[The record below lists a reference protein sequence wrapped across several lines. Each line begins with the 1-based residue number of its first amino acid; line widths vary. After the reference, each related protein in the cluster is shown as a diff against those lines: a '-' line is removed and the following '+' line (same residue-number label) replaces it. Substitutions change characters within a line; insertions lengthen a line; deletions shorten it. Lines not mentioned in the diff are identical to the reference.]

1 MRAILILPAFLFL
14 AGCDFEDF
22 DNGTRYHEDF
32 HYSEALKT
40 GGKLSLESFNGS
52 VEITTWDQNTVDI
65 SGTKYARTQEEAN
78 TIRVDVQHGADYVT
92 VRASRPPIIRHG
104 SFGVKMVIKAPKGT
118 IYDRITT
125 SNGAIRAY
133 DGTGPSR
140 LKSSNG
146 RVEVQH
152 MRGGLSVETSNGPIE
167 ITDQD
172 GSVDA
177 RSSNGH
183 IKIEGLR
190 GALDAST
197 SNSSIKAAFDR
208 VGDSVRVGSSN
219 GPIELS
225 LPPSASCPV
234 RAHTSNSS
242 ITLHLPSGE
251 PNARLSATTSNG
263 SIQSDFD
270 MRTRGE
276 LSKHHIE
283 AVLGA
288 GGPIIDLETSNGTIR
303 IVR

>member
-1 MRAILILPAFLFL
+1 MRAILILPAFLLL

-32 HYSEALKT
+32 HYSEPLKP
-40 GGKLSLESFNGS
+40 GGRLSLEGFNGG
-52 VEITTWDQNTVDI
+52 VEITAWDQNTVDI
-65 SGTKYARTQEEAN
+65 NGTKYARTKEDSDAM
-78 TIRVDVQHGADYVT
+78 RVDVQHGADYVS
-92 VRASRPPIIRHG
+92 VRATRPPLIRHG
-104 SFGVKMVIKAPKGT
+104 NFGVKFVLKVPRGT
-118 IYDRITT
+118 VYDRITT

-133 DGTGPSR
+133 DGTGPAR

-152 MRGGLSVETSNGPIE
+152 MKGGVTVETSNGPIE

-190 GALDAST
+190 GALEATT
-197 SNSSIKAAFDR
+197 SNSSIHAAIEH
-208 VGDSVRVGSSN
+208 VGDSIRVGSSN
-219 GPIELS
+219 GSIDLT
-225 LPPSASCPV
+225 LPGGASCPV

-242 ITLHLPSGE
+242 ITLHLPGAE
-251 PNARLSATTSNG
+251 PNARLSASTSNG
-263 SIQSDFD
+263 SITSDFD

-276 LSKHHIE
+276 ISKHHVE

-288 GGPIIDLETSNGTIR
+288 GGPIIDLETSNGGIR
-303 IVR
+303 IVK